1 MAAAAAVISTLQ
13 QNARPLSDELG
24 LPAEFIS
31 GVPCLDWQSKKITLD
46 AKLAEKRLGSM
57 DGKSICQ
64 GTAAG
69 GANYVGP
76 AVAQPIQNVFNSGS
90 HSVYG
95 LLMNTC
101 AKSSA
106 LFAAL
111 SEPPYEN
118 NADYSYGYIN
128 FVMQTIPTPEDFQT
142 WKRKRWK
149 RKGWSQC
156 YRFSTPDATN
166 EPILETVQAEIP
178 KEIAKIL
185 PVVAAA
191 LSEEFEQAKETFDG
205 FAVDDFYF
213 TTTSFSP

>member
-1 MAAAAAVISTLQ
+1 
-13 QNARPLSDELG
+13 
-24 LPAEFIS
+24 
-31 GVPCLDWQSKKITLD
+31 
-46 AKLAEKRLGSM
+46 
-57 DGKSICQ
+57 
-64 GTAAG
+64 
-69 GANYVGP
+69 
-76 AVAQPIQNVFNSGS
+76 
-90 HSVYG
+90 
-95 LLMNTC
+95 
-101 AKSSA
+101 
-106 LFAAL
+106 
-111 SEPPYEN
+111 
-118 NADYSYGYIN
+118 
-128 FVMQTIPTPEDFQT
+128 MQTIPTPEDFQT

-185 PVVAAA
+185 PVVAVA